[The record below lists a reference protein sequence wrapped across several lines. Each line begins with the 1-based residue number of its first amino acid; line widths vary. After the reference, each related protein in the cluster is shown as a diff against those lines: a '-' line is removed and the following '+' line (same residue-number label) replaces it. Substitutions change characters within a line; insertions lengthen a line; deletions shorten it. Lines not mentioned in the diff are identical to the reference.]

1 MLGLKPT
8 TTTIM
13 LVAASELRRN
23 LLAQQ
28 LEALGYSVIAVND
41 QPTLAEM
48 LRASNYDLLVV
59 DLSSNE
65 QERTRALSQYVA
77 ELMAQGTPMLMLTA
91 DRHGDSEV
99 WTQETLSYRVS
110 AALRNRNATDV
121 LSERAVR
128 YEGLNILDEQTMLFS
143 RRYFDAIFPSE
154 IERSKRV
161 HQPMTLLLI
170 ELGSATIVLPSLL
183 RDVSARLIT
192 SLRQTDLIVRWS
204 EHAVL
209 VLLPVTEAAL
219 ARAVAARLLKT
230 LGAIKTETNEF
241 LTATIGIATYPQH
254 GITTD
259 TLISAVSHAI
269 NHAEHAGQII
279 SFDQV

>member
-230 LGAIKTETNEF
+230 LSAIKTETNEF

>member
-13 LVAASELRRN
+13 LVAASESRRN

-28 LEALGYSVIAVND
+28 LEALGYSVIAAND
-41 QPTLAEM
+41 QSALAQM
-48 LRASNYDLLVV
+48 LKASRYDLLVV
-59 DLSSNE
+59 DLNNNE

-77 ELMAQGTPMLMLTA
+77 ELMAQGTPMLMLT
-91 DRHGDSEV
+91 DDLHGDSEI

-128 YEGLNILDEQTMLFS
+128 YEGLNILDEDTKLFS
-143 RRYFDAIFPSE
+143 RRYFDAIFPTE

-170 ELGSATIVLPSLL
+170 EFEGVASTLLSLW
-183 RDVSARLIT
+183 RDISTRLVT
-192 SLRQTDLIVRWS
+192 SLRQTDLIVRWN
-204 EHAVL
+204 ETTVL

-219 ARAVAARLLKT
+219 ARAVATRLLKT
-230 LGAIKTETNEF
+230 LSAIRQETTETLNP
-241 LTATIGIATYPQH
+241 TIGMATYPQH
-254 GITTD
+254 GVTTD
-259 TLISAVSHAI
+259 TLISAA
-269 NHAEHAGQII
+269 NHALTHARHTGHVT

>member
-23 LLAQQ
+23 MLAQQ
-28 LEALGYSVIAVND
+28 LEVLGYSVIAVND

-48 LRASNYDLLVV
+48 LKAGHYDLLVV
-59 DLSSNE
+59 DLSRGE
-65 QERTRALSQYVA
+65 QERTQALSQYVA

-91 DRHGDSEV
+91 DRQSDAEA
-99 WTQETLSYRVS
+99 WTQETLSYRIS

-121 LSERAVR
+121 LSERAIR
-128 YEGLNILDEQTMLFS
+128 YEGLNILDPETALFS
-143 RRYFDAIFPSE
+143 RRYFDAIFPTE

-170 ELGSATIVLPSLL
+170 ELGNEPELVVSLW
-183 RDVSARLIT
+183 RDISARLIT
-192 SLRQTDLIVRWS
+192 SLRQTDLIVRWN
-204 EHAVL
+204 ANTVL

-219 ARAVAARLLKT
+219 ARAVAARLVKT
-230 LGAIKTETNEF
+230 LSAISSDPIEA
-241 LTATIGIATYPQH
+241 LAVTIGMATYPQH
-254 GITTD
+254 GVTSD
-259 TLISAVSHAI
+259 TLLSATQHALT
-269 NHAEHAGQII
+269 HANRAGQVM
-279 SFDQV
+279 SYDQV